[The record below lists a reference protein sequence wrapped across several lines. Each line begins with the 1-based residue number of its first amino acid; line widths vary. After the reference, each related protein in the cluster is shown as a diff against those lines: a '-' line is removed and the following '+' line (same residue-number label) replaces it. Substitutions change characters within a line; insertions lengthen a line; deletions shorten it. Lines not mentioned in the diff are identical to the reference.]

1 MNSRDLLFFFLPG
14 SLPSS
19 FFHLLKQVEK
29 KQFRSD
35 FNHQDVFFLLAPQ
48 GFRSFVSVSC
58 NCCCNN
64 MLLIFH
70 HVCFSKKEVEEQKT
84 VGRAELDLEKL
95 KV

>member
-1 MNSRDLLFFFLPG
+1 MNSRDLLFLFLARVIAKF
-14 SLPSS
+14 LFSS
-19 FFHLLKQVEK
+19 VKTGGK

-48 GFRSFVSVSC
+48 GFHSFVSVSC
-58 NCCCNN
+58 NLLL
-64 MLLIFH
+64 LLIFH

>member
-1 MNSRDLLFFFLPG
+1 MNSRYLFLFLARVIAKF
-14 SLPSS
+14 LFSS
-19 FFHLLKQVEK
+19 GKTGGEK

-35 FNHQDVFFLLAPQ
+35 LNHQDVFFLLAPQ

-58 NCCCNN
+58 N
-64 MLLIFH
+64 LLLLLFFH

>member
-1 MNSRDLLFFFLPG
+1 MNSRDLLFFLLPG

-58 NCCCNN
+58 NLLL
-64 MLLIFH
+64 LLIFH